1 MIASHRCPKKILIA
15 VSPGSPYDMIDGWMA
30 RGVLSNK
37 TAIGTCSFSLGAVR
51 ARDRRPGYY
60 WLKGVLDECN
70 RIREPARMGGLSI
83 L

>member
-1 MIASHRCPKKILIA
+1 MIASHRCPKENLDSGLA
-15 VSPGSPYDMIDGWMA
+15 RRALRYDGWMA